1 MGSKF
6 TVSYEERIDAI
17 EKYLRYEYSMN
28 DLSKQLKVSNTTI
41 RRWLARYQSLG
52 PEGLQET
59 SKNLPY
65 SSELKEA
72 VVMDYLSG
80 IGFHM
85 DLCKKYGIKSTR
97 QLRNW
102 ISKYMVMRS

>member
-1 MGSKF
+1 MYIYSWHK
-6 TVSYEERIDAI
+6 
-17 EKYLRYEYSMN
+17 YSMN
-28 DLSKQLKVSNTTI
+28 DLSKKLKVANTTI

-65 SSELKEA
+65 SSDLKET

-80 IGFHM
+80 IGSQM

-97 QLRNW
+97 QLRNFYLQSNW
-102 ISKYMVMRS
+102 CTSIL